1 MAMKKI
7 LSVCFTLLLLLAG
20 MASCENN
27 DFSSSPSDRL
37 SFSKDTVS
45 FDTVFTGE
53 ASADQRFMIYNPNKK
68 ALRIQTLYLADP
80 DHSGFIINVD
90 GQSSNQ
96 INDLE
101 IDAKDSLYVFVR
113 VNPSASGQNSPQ
125 LFKDSIVFITNGV
138 MQHVKLRAYG
148 QDATKWQG
156 KLITSDTTLSATR
169 PFLIYDSLYV
179 APGVTLT
186 LAAGTTLHFHSGA
199 SLKVDGTL
207 LSNGTAAAPV
217 ILRGDRIDNLFA
229 DLPYDFL
236 AGQWEGVRLSAGS
249 MGNSLTHT
257 IIRGGNYGILADSSD
272 VTALKLEM
280 HSSTIHNVRGNG
292 LQAVNCRIEADNS
305 LFTNARYACLSLL
318 GGSYH
323 FLHCTIANYYV
334 WDLREGSSVSIR
346 NYTGSSKENLVF
358 YPVTN
363 TSFTNCIIYGS
374 RIPELLLSHTFNKEE
389 VATSFECTFH
399 ASLIRSKEQTDSR
412 FTDILWSEDPVF
424 HATGKDNYIYDFHL
438 DSLSAAIGKA
448 DPDYSS
454 LLPQDA
460 DGLSRMSDGTP
471 DMGAYEFVPASTDHN

>member
-1 MAMKKI
+1 MKKV
-7 LSVCFTLLLLLAG
+7 LSLCFALSLLLAG
-20 MASCENN
+20 MASCESD

-45 FDTVFTGE
+45 FDTVFTGQ

-90 GQSSNQ
+90 GQSSNR

-101 IDAKDSLYVFVR
+101 IDAKDSLFVFVR
-113 VNPSASGQNSPQ
+113 INPSGSGQNSPQ

-148 QDATKWQG
+148 QDATRWSG
-156 KLITSDTTLSATR
+156 KLITADTTLSGTR
-169 PFLIYDSLYV
+169 PFLISDSLYV

-186 LAAGTTLHFHSGA
+186 LAAGTTLHFHNGA

-207 LSNGTAAAPV
+207 VSNGTAASPV
-217 ILRGDRIDNLFA
+217 VLRGDRIDNLFD
-229 DLPYDFL
+229 DLPYDYL
-236 AGQWEGVRLSAGS
+236 AGQWEGVHLTAAST
-249 MGNSLTHT
+249 GNSLTHT

-272 VTALKLEM
+272 VSALKLEM
-280 HSSTIHNVRGNG
+280 HNSTIHNVRGHG
-292 LQAVNCRIEADNS
+292 LQATNCRVEAENS

-318 GGSYH
+318 GGSYR
-323 FLHCTIANYYV
+323 FLHCTIANYYI
-334 WDLREGSSVSIR
+334 WDLREGSSVNIR
-346 NYTGSSKENLVF
+346 NYTGSSKENLVY

-363 TSFTNCIIYGS
+363 TTFTNCIIYGS
-374 RIPELLLSHTFNKEE
+374 RYPELLLTHTFNKEE
-389 VATSFECTFH
+389 VATSFECFFH
-399 ASLIRSKEQTDSR
+399 ASLIRSKEQTDNR

-424 HATGKDNYIYDFHL
+424 RATGKEDYIYDFHL

-448 DPDYSS
+448 DPNFSS

-460 DGLSRMSDGTP
+460 DGVNRMSDGTP
-471 DMGAYEFVPASTDHN
+471 DMGAYEFVPALKEQN